1 MHLYVLCPHFSRS
14 FHGSARIYDAHTQ
27 LSHSVEPA
35 LAAATPQS
43 SGGSGH
49 TAPMPPS
56 AGPGAPVST
65 PLRPLSPP

>member
-1 MHLYVLCPHFSRS
+1 MLCPRFSRA
-14 FHGSARIYDAHTQ
+14 FHGSARINDVHTQ

-43 SGGSGH
+43 SAGSGR

-56 AGPGAPVST
+56 AGPGVPVST
-65 PLRPLSPP
+65 PLRPLSPPLQC